1 MPKWAKIRETQNFV
15 PQTKNAIDILFRLAY
30 NSGHKAVL
38 RRAKQLQNK
47 KHEYRY
53 IVALRQKEW
62 EDLTMSTKFSRKTF
76 LKGSVAGLG
85 MMALNVCTA
94 GAASAAEPAAAA
106 EDTNSLNLV
115 PKKAASVKVER
126 RSSVGG
132 GWQGEPVFP
141 NWKGYTDDTLAMNH
155 MYTFM
160 GYAGQGTLC
169 VEPEAGVT
177 GFNLFVNN
185 RQINTAA
192 MAAGG
197 VWNVDISGQTINGRN
212 TIQVDGIR
220 PRGKKVTVRVGYP
233 TVQEG
238 TLQDVGIDRDA
249 VELLEQIIQADVN
262 NGFPSAQMAIVKDGK
277 LVYQNAWGKVNSY
290 NPDGTTNTNSPAVT
304 NDTLYDLASNTKMY
318 TANYALQYLV
328 TQGKADLDSRLVDLL
343 GSAFVEDTIDIT
355 YNGYENPG
363 LAVNKQWKAELTLR
377 DILRHQAGFPA
388 DPQYHNDSFDQCAQ
402 KTVPGAVNVLFSGW
416 DGSAAT
422 RAATLKSIFKTPL
435 MYKPGTKTVYS
446 DVDYMLLAFAIEA
459 ITGKGLDA
467 FLKET
472 FWDPMGLT
480 HTTYNPLL
488 NGFAANDCAATEL
501 NGNTRD
507 GAISFTGV
515 RTATIQ
521 GQVHDEKCYYAMGG
535 ISGHAGLFS
544 NATELAKLASVMLT
558 GGYGEN
564 RYFSR
569 NVMDTFT
576 APKKENAANWG
587 LGWWREGDNQRCWY
601 FGTQAPSNTIGHQG
615 WTGTLTMIDPVE
627 NLVVVYLTNK
637 INSPVTDKVA
647 NPNNFNGNW
656 YTASTLGFVAQLLYQ
671 GLQNH
676 GTDPN
681 NAYSALLEDMAESK
695 FALVAEGGSVPATHP
710 LVRSGYAVLEAMAA
724 HANSTHS
731 YMDRGYFNDAITL
744 LDAARD
750 AEELAKLQ
758 KMLKKF

>member
-1 MPKWAKIRETQNFV
+1 
-15 PQTKNAIDILFRLAY
+15 
-30 NSGHKAVL
+30 
-38 RRAKQLQNK
+38 
-47 KHEYRY
+47 
-53 IVALRQKEW
+53 
-62 EDLTMSTKFSRKTF
+62 MSTKFSRKTF

-106 EDTNSLNLV
+106 AEDTNSLNLI
-115 PKKAASVKVER
+115 PKKAASVKVTSR
-126 RSSVGG
+126 GSVSG

-141 NWKGYTDDTLAMNH
+141 NWKGYVDDTLAMNH
-155 MYTFM
+155 MYTFV

-169 VEPEAGVT
+169 VEPESGVT

-212 TIQVDGIR
+212 TIQVGGIR

-238 TLQDVGIDRDA
+238 SLQDVGIDRDA
-249 VELLEQIIQADVN
+249 LELLEQIIQADVN
-262 NGFPSAQMAIVKDGK
+262 NGFPSAQMAVVKNGK

-290 NPDGTTNTNSPAVT
+290 NPDGTPKTDSPAVT

-328 TQGKADLDSRLVDLL
+328 TQGKANLDSRLVDLL

-363 LAVNKQWKAELTLR
+363 LKVNKQWKAELTLR

-402 KTVPGAVNVLFSGW
+402 KTVPGATNVLFSGW

-569 NVMDTFT
+569 NVMDAFT
-576 APKKENAANWG
+576 APKKEDAANWG

-601 FGTQAPSNTIGHQG
+601 FGTQSSPNTIGHQG
-615 WTGTLTMIDPVE
+615 WTGTLTMIDPSE

-637 INSPVTDKVA
+637 INSRITDPA
-647 NPNNFNGNW
+647 NVNEFNGNW

-724 HANSTHS
+724 HANATHS
-731 YMDRGYFNDAITL
+731 YLDRNYFNDALTL
-744 LDAARD
+744 LDDTRD
-750 AEELAKLQ
+750 AEELAKLK
-758 KMLKKF
+758 KMLNKF

>member
-1 MPKWAKIRETQNFV
+1 M
-15 PQTKNAIDILFRLAY
+15 IDILFHLAY
-30 NSGHKAVL
+30 NSGHKAVPLL
-38 RRAKQLQNK
+38 RDK

-106 EDTNSLNLV
+106 AEDSNSLNLV
-115 PKKAASVKVER
+115 PKKAASVKVTSR
-126 RSSVGG
+126 GSVSG

-141 NWKGYTDDTLAMNH
+141 NWKGLDDTLAMNH
-155 MYTFM
+155 MYTFV

-169 VEPEAGVT
+169 VEPESGVT

-212 TIQVDGIR
+212 TIQVGGIR
-220 PRGKKVTVRVGYP
+220 PRGKQVTVRVGYP

-238 TLQDVGIDRDA
+238 SLQDVGIDRDA
-249 VELLEQIIQADVN
+249 LELLEQIIQADVN
-262 NGFPSAQMAIVKDGK
+262 NGFPSAQMAIVKNGK
-277 LVYQNAWGKVNSY
+277 LVYQNAWGRVNAY
-290 NPDGTTNTNSPAVT
+290 NPDGTPKTDSPAVT

-328 TQGKADLDSRLVDLL
+328 TQGKANLDSRLVDLL

-363 LAVNKQWKAELTLR
+363 LKVNKQWKAELTLR

-388 DPQYHNDSFDQCAQ
+388 DPQYHNDSFDQCSQ
-402 KTVPGAVNVLFSGW
+402 KTVPGATNVLFSGW

-544 NATELAKLASVMLT
+544 NAAELAKLASVMLT

-569 NVMDTFT
+569 NVMDAFT
-576 APKKENAANWG
+576 APKKEDAANWG

-627 NLVVVYLTNK
+627 DLVVVYLTNK
-637 INSPVTDKVA
+637 INSPVTDKAA
-647 NPNNFNGNW
+647 NPNKFNGNW

-695 FALVAEGGSVPATHP
+695 FALVAEGGNVPATHP

-731 YMDRGYFNDAITL
+731 YMDRSYFNDALTL
-744 LDAARD
+744 LDDTRD
-750 AEELAKLQ
+750 AEELAKLK
-758 KMLKKF
+758 KMLNKF

>member
-1 MPKWAKIRETQNFV
+1 M
-15 PQTKNAIDILFRLAY
+15 IDILFHLAY
-30 NSGHKAVL
+30 NSGHKAVPLL
-38 RRAKQLQNK
+38 RDK

-106 EDTNSLNLV
+106 AEDTNSLNLV
-115 PKKAASVKVER
+115 PKKAASVKVTSR
-126 RSSVGG
+126 GSVSG

-141 NWKGYTDDTLAMNH
+141 NWKGLDDTLAMNH
-155 MYTFM
+155 MYTFV

-169 VEPEAGVT
+169 VEPETGVT

-185 RQINTAA
+185 RQVNTAA

-212 TIQVDGIR
+212 TIQVGGIR
-220 PRGKKVTVRVGYP
+220 PRGKQVTVRVGYP

-238 TLQDVGIDRDA
+238 SLQDVGIDRDA
-249 VELLEQIIQADVN
+249 LELLEQIIQADVN
-262 NGFPSAQMAIVKDGK
+262 NGFPSAQMAIVKNGK
-277 LVYQNAWGKVNSY
+277 LVYQNAWGRVNAY
-290 NPDGTTNTNSPAVT
+290 NPDGTPKTDSPAVT

-328 TQGKADLDSRLVDLL
+328 TQGKANLDSRLVDLL

-363 LAVNKQWKAELTLR
+363 LKVNKQWKAELTLR

-388 DPQYHNDSFDQCAQ
+388 DPQYHNDSFDQCSQ
-402 KTVPGAVNVLFSGW
+402 KTVPGATNVLFSGW

-569 NVMDTFT
+569 NVMDAFT

-637 INSPVTDKVA
+637 INSPVTDKAA
-647 NPNNFNGNW
+647 NPNKFNGNW

-695 FALVAEGGSVPATHP
+695 FALVAEGGNVPATHP

-731 YMDRGYFNDAITL
+731 YMDRSYFNDALTL
-744 LDAARD
+744 LDDTRD
-750 AEELAKLQ
+750 AEELAKLK
-758 KMLKKF
+758 KMLNKF

>member
-1 MPKWAKIRETQNFV
+1 M
-15 PQTKNAIDILFRLAY
+15 IDILFRLAY
-30 NSGHKAVL
+30 NSGHKAVPLL
-38 RRAKQLQNK
+38 RDKKARIQVYCRIAAKRMGGPYHVNQ
-47 KHEYRY
+47 
-53 IVALRQKEW
+53 I
-62 EDLTMSTKFSRKTF
+62 SRKTF

-106 EDTNSLNLV
+106 AEDTNSLNLV
-115 PKKAASVKVER
+115 PKKAASVKVTSR
-126 RSSVGG
+126 GSVSG

-141 NWKGYTDDTLAMNH
+141 NWKGLDDTLAMNH
-155 MYTFM
+155 MYTFV

-169 VEPEAGVT
+169 VEPESGVT

-212 TIQVDGIR
+212 TIQVGGIR

-238 TLQDVGIDRDA
+238 SLQDVGIDRDA
-249 VELLEQIIQADVN
+249 LELLEQIIQADVN
-262 NGFPSAQMAIVKDGK
+262 NGFPSAQMAIVKNGK

-290 NPDGTTNTNSPAVT
+290 NPDGTPKTDSPAVT

-328 TQGKADLDSRLVDLL
+328 TQGKANLDSRLVDLL

-363 LAVNKQWKAELTLR
+363 LKVNKQWKAELTLR

-402 KTVPGAVNVLFSGW
+402 KTVPGATNVLFSGW

-480 HTTYNPLL
+480 HTAYNPLL

-569 NVMDTFT
+569 NVMDAFT
-576 APKKENAANWG
+576 APKKEDAANWG

-637 INSPVTDKVA
+637 INSPVTDKAA

-731 YMDRGYFNDAITL
+731 YMDRNYFNDALTL
-744 LDAARD
+744 LDDTRD
-750 AEELAKLQ
+750 AEELAKLK
-758 KMLKKF
+758 KMLNKF

>member
-1 MPKWAKIRETQNFV
+1 M
-15 PQTKNAIDILFRLAY
+15 IDILFHLAY
-30 NSGHKAVL
+30 NSGHKAVPLL
-38 RRAKQLQNK
+38 RDK

-62 EDLTMSTKFSRKTF
+62 ENLTMSTKFSRKTF

-106 EDTNSLNLV
+106 AEDTNSLNLV
-115 PKKAASVKVER
+115 PKKAASVKVTSR
-126 RSSVGG
+126 GSVSS

-141 NWKGYTDDTLAMNH
+141 NWKGLDDTLAMNH
-155 MYTFM
+155 MYTFV

-169 VEPEAGVT
+169 VEPETGVT

-185 RQINTAA
+185 RQVNTAA

-212 TIQVDGIR
+212 TIQVGGIR
-220 PRGKKVTVRVGYP
+220 PRGKQVTVRVGYP

-238 TLQDVGIDRDA
+238 SLQDVGIDRDA
-249 VELLEQIIQADVN
+249 LELLEQIIQADVN

-277 LVYQNAWGKVNSY
+277 LVYQNAWGRVNAY
-290 NPDGTTNTNSPAVT
+290 NPDGTPKTDSPAVT

-328 TQGKADLDSRLVDLL
+328 TQGKANLDSRLVDLL

-363 LAVNKQWKAELTLR
+363 LKVNKQWKAELTLR

-388 DPQYHNDSFDQCAQ
+388 DPQYHNDSFDQCSQ
-402 KTVPGAVNVLFSGW
+402 KTVPGATNVLFSGW

-569 NVMDTFT
+569 NVMDAFT

-627 NLVVVYLTNK
+627 DLVVVYLTNK
-637 INSPVTDKVA
+637 INSPVTDKAA
-647 NPNNFNGNW
+647 NPNKFNGNW

-731 YMDRGYFNDAITL
+731 YMDRSYFNDALTL
-744 LDAARD
+744 LDDTRD
-750 AEELAKLQ
+750 AEELAKLK
-758 KMLKKF
+758 KMLNKF

>member
-1 MPKWAKIRETQNFV
+1 MPQDENT
-15 PQTKNAIDILFRLAY
+15 IDILFHLAY
-30 NSGHKAVL
+30 NSGHKAVPLL
-38 RRAKQLQNK
+38 RDK

-106 EDTNSLNLV
+106 AEDTNSLNLV
-115 PKKAASVKVER
+115 PKKAASVKVTSR
-126 RSSVGG
+126 GSVSG

-141 NWKGYTDDTLAMNH
+141 NWKGLDDTLAMNH
-155 MYTFM
+155 MYTFV

-169 VEPEAGVT
+169 VEPESGVT

-212 TIQVDGIR
+212 TIQVGGIR
-220 PRGKKVTVRVGYP
+220 PRGKQVTVRVGYP

-238 TLQDVGIDRDA
+238 SLQDVGIDRDA
-249 VELLEQIIQADVN
+249 LELLEQIIQADVN
-262 NGFPSAQMAIVKDGK
+262 NGFPSAQMAIVKNGK

-290 NPDGTTNTNSPAVT
+290 NPDGTPKTDSPAVT

-328 TQGKADLDSRLVDLL
+328 TQGKANLDSRLVDLL

-363 LAVNKQWKAELTLR
+363 LKVNKQWKAELTLR

-388 DPQYHNDSFDQCAQ
+388 DPQYHNDSFDQCSQ
-402 KTVPGAVNVLFSGW
+402 KTVPGATNVLFSGW

-422 RAATLKSIFKTPL
+422 RATTLKSIFKTPL

-488 NGFAANDCAATEL
+488 NGFSANDCAATEL

-569 NVMDTFT
+569 NVMDAFT
-576 APKKENAANWG
+576 APKKEDAANWG

-627 NLVVVYLTNK
+627 DLVVVYLTNK
-637 INSPVTDKVA
+637 INSPVTDKAA
-647 NPNNFNGNW
+647 NPNKFNGNW

-724 HANSTHS
+724 HANATHS
-731 YMDRGYFNDAITL
+731 YLDRNYFNDALTL
-744 LDAARD
+744 LDDTRD
-750 AEELAKLQ
+750 AEELAKLK
-758 KMLKKF
+758 KMLNKF

>member
-1 MPKWAKIRETQNFV
+1 
-15 PQTKNAIDILFRLAY
+15 
-30 NSGHKAVL
+30 
-38 RRAKQLQNK
+38 
-47 KHEYRY
+47 
-53 IVALRQKEW
+53 
-62 EDLTMSTKFSRKTF
+62 MSTKFSRKTF

-106 EDTNSLNLV
+106 AEDTNSLNLV
-115 PKKAASVKVER
+115 PKKAASVKVTSR
-126 RSSVGG
+126 GSVSG

-141 NWKGYTDDTLAMNH
+141 NWKGLDDTLAMNH
-155 MYTFM
+155 MYTFV

-169 VEPEAGVT
+169 VEPESGVT

-212 TIQVDGIR
+212 TIQVGGIR

-238 TLQDVGIDRDA
+238 SLQDVGIDRDA
-249 VELLEQIIQADVN
+249 LELLEQIIQADVN
-262 NGFPSAQMAIVKDGK
+262 NGFPSAQMAIVKNGK

-290 NPDGTTNTNSPAVT
+290 NPDGTPKTDSPAVT

-328 TQGKADLDSRLVDLL
+328 TQGKANLDSRLVDLL

-363 LAVNKQWKAELTLR
+363 LKVNKQWKAELTLR

-402 KTVPGAVNVLFSGW
+402 KTVPGATNVLFSGW

-480 HTTYNPLL
+480 RTTYNPLQ
-488 NGFAANDCAATEL
+488 NGFAPNDCAATEL
-501 NGNTRD
+501 NGDTRD
-507 GAISFTGV
+507 GYVSFTGA
-515 RTATIQ
+515 RTVTTQ
-521 GQVHDEKCYYAMGG
+521 GQVHDGKAYFCMAG

-544 NATELAKLASVMLT
+544 TATELAKLASVMLT

-569 NVMDTFT
+569 NVMDAFT
-576 APKKENAANWG
+576 APKKEDAANWG

-601 FGTQAPSNTIGHQG
+601 FGTQSSPNTIGHQG
-615 WTGTLTMIDPVE
+615 WTGTLTMIDPSE

-637 INSPVTDKVA
+637 INSRITDPA
-647 NPNNFNGNW
+647 NVNEFNGNW

-731 YMDRGYFNDAITL
+731 YMDRNYFNDALTL
-744 LDAARD
+744 LDDTRD
-750 AEELAKLQ
+750 AEELAKLK
-758 KMLKKF
+758 KMLNKF

>member
-1 MPKWAKIRETQNFV
+1 
-15 PQTKNAIDILFRLAY
+15 
-30 NSGHKAVL
+30 
-38 RRAKQLQNK
+38 
-47 KHEYRY
+47 
-53 IVALRQKEW
+53 
-62 EDLTMSTKFSRKTF
+62 MSTKFSRKTF

-106 EDTNSLNLV
+106 AEDTNSLNLV
-115 PKKAASVKVER
+115 PKKAASVKVTSR
-126 RSSVGG
+126 GSVSG

-155 MYTFM
+155 MYTFV

-212 TIQVDGIR
+212 TIQVGGIR

-238 TLQDVGIDRDA
+238 SLQDVGIDRDA
-249 VELLEQIIQADVN
+249 LELLEQIVQADVN
-262 NGFPSAQMAIVKDGK
+262 NGFPSAQMAIVKNGK

-290 NPDGTTNTNSPAVT
+290 NPDGTPKTDSPAVT

-328 TQGKADLDSRLVDLL
+328 TQGKANLDSRLVDLL

-363 LAVNKQWKAELTLR
+363 LKVNKQWKAELTLR

-402 KTVPGAVNVLFSGW
+402 KTVPGATNVLFSGW

-544 NATELAKLASVMLT
+544 NATELAKLASVMIT
-558 GGYGEN
+558 GGYGG
-564 RYFSR
+564 RDAPCPGASTYHLGVDIGASWGSDIYATKAGT
-569 NVMDTFT
+569 VML
-576 APKKENAANWG
+576 ANEGWNYG
-587 LGWWREGDNQRCWY
+587 LGYCVKIQHDDGTSTVYGHMSRVIAVTGQR
-601 FGTQAPSNTIGHQG
+601 
-615 WTGTLTMIDPVE
+615 
-627 NLVVVYLTNK
+627 
-637 INSPVTDKVA
+637 
-647 NPNNFNGNW
+647 
-656 YTASTLGFVAQLLYQ
+656 VAQGQVIGKIGSTGVSTGPHLHYEIRI
-671 GLQNH
+671 GGVN
-676 GTDPN
+676 GTAVN
-681 NAYSALLEDMAESK
+681 
-695 FALVAEGGSVPATHP
+695 P
-710 LVRSGYAVLEAMAA
+710 LPYLPGYVRYGW
-724 HANSTHS
+724 
-731 YMDRGYFNDAITL
+731 
-744 LDAARD
+744 
-750 AEELAKLQ
+750 
-758 KMLKKF
+758 

>member
-1 MPKWAKIRETQNFV
+1 M
-15 PQTKNAIDILFRLAY
+15 IDILFHLAY
-30 NSGHKAVL
+30 NSGHKAVPLL
-38 RRAKQLQNK
+38 RDK

-106 EDTNSLNLV
+106 AEDTNSLNLV
-115 PKKAASVKVER
+115 PKKAASVKVTSR
-126 RSSVGG
+126 GSVSG

-141 NWKGYTDDTLAMNH
+141 NWKGLDDTLAMNH
-155 MYTFM
+155 MYTFV

-169 VEPEAGVT
+169 VEPETGVT

-185 RQINTAA
+185 RQVNTAA

-212 TIQVDGIR
+212 TIQVGGIR
-220 PRGKKVTVRVGYP
+220 PRGKQVTVRVGYP

-238 TLQDVGIDRDA
+238 SLQDVGIDRDA
-249 VELLEQIIQADVN
+249 LELLEQIIQADVN

-277 LVYQNAWGKVNSY
+277 LVYQNAWGKVNAY
-290 NPDGTTNTNSPAVT
+290 NPDGTPKTDSPAVT

-328 TQGKADLDSRLVDLL
+328 TQGKANLDSRLVDLL

-363 LAVNKQWKAELTLR
+363 LKVNKQWKAELTLR

-388 DPQYHNDSFDQCAQ
+388 DPQYHNDSFDQCSQ
-402 KTVPGAVNVLFSGW
+402 KTVPGATNLLFSGW

-576 APKKENAANWG
+576 APKKEDAANWG

-627 NLVVVYLTNK
+627 DLVVVYLTNK
-637 INSPVTDKVA
+637 INSPVTDKAA
-647 NPNNFNGNW
+647 NPNKFNGNW

-695 FALVAEGGSVPATHP
+695 FALVAEGGNVPATHP
-710 LVRSGYAVLEAMAA
+710 LVRAGYAVLEAMAA

-731 YMDRGYFNDAITL
+731 YMDRSYFNDALTL
-744 LDAARD
+744 LDDTRD
-750 AEELAKLQ
+750 AEELAKLK
-758 KMLKKF
+758 KMLNKF

>member
-1 MPKWAKIRETQNFV
+1 
-15 PQTKNAIDILFRLAY
+15 
-30 NSGHKAVL
+30 
-38 RRAKQLQNK
+38 
-47 KHEYRY
+47 
-53 IVALRQKEW
+53 
-62 EDLTMSTKFSRKTF
+62 MSTKFSRKTF

-106 EDTNSLNLV
+106 AEDTNSLNLV
-115 PKKAASVKVER
+115 PKKAASVKVTSR
-126 RSSVGG
+126 GSVSG

-155 MYTFM
+155 MYTFV

-212 TIQVDGIR
+212 TIQVGGIR

-238 TLQDVGIDRDA
+238 SLQDVGIDRDA
-249 VELLEQIIQADVN
+249 LELLEQIIQADVN
-262 NGFPSAQMAIVKDGK
+262 NGFPSAQMAIVKNGK

-290 NPDGTTNTNSPAVT
+290 NPDGTPKTDSPAVT

-328 TQGKADLDSRLVDLL
+328 TQGKANLDSRLVDLL

-363 LAVNKQWKAELTLR
+363 LKVNKQWKAELTLR

-402 KTVPGAVNVLFSGW
+402 KTVPGATNVLFSGW

-507 GAISFTGV
+507 GTISFTGV

-569 NVMDTFT
+569 NVMDAFT
-576 APKKENAANWG
+576 APKKEDAANWG

-637 INSPVTDKVA
+637 IRPRTPIISMVTGIRLLRWVLWHSCCIRVCRTTAPTPTTLTAPCWRIWRKASLRWWPRAAACLLPTRWCAPVMPCWRLWLPTQTPPTPTWTATTSTMPSPCWMIPA
-647 NPNNFNGNW
+647 MQRNW
-656 YTASTLGFVAQLLYQ
+656 QS
-671 GLQNH
+671 
-676 GTDPN
+676 
-681 NAYSALLEDMAESK
+681 
-695 FALVAEGGSVPATHP
+695 
-710 LVRSGYAVLEAMAA
+710 
-724 HANSTHS
+724 
-731 YMDRGYFNDAITL
+731 
-744 LDAARD
+744 
-750 AEELAKLQ
+750 
-758 KMLKKF
+758 

>member
-1 MPKWAKIRETQNFV
+1 M
-15 PQTKNAIDILFRLAY
+15 IDILFRLAY
-30 NSGHKAVL
+30 NSGHKAVPLL
-38 RRAKQLQNK
+38 RDKKARIKAYCRIAAKK
-47 KHEYRY
+47 
-53 IVALRQKEW
+53 W

-106 EDTNSLNLV
+106 AEDTNSLNLI
-115 PKKAASVKVER
+115 PKKAASVKVTSR
-126 RSSVGG
+126 GSVSG

-141 NWKGYTDDTLAMNH
+141 NWKGYVDDTLAMNH
-155 MYTFM
+155 MYTFV

-169 VEPEAGVT
+169 VEPESGVT

-212 TIQVDGIR
+212 TIQVGGIR

-238 TLQDVGIDRDA
+238 SLQDVGIDRDA
-249 VELLEQIIQADVN
+249 LELLEQIIQADVN
-262 NGFPSAQMAIVKDGK
+262 NGFPSAQMAIVKNGK

-290 NPDGTTNTNSPAVT
+290 NPDGTPKTDSPAVT

-328 TQGKADLDSRLVDLL
+328 TQGKANLDSRLVDLL

-363 LAVNKQWKAELTLR
+363 LKVNKQWKAELTLR

-388 DPQYHNDSFDQCAQ
+388 DPQYHNDSFDQCSQ
-402 KTVPGAVNVLFSGW
+402 KTVPGATNLLFSGW

-507 GAISFTGV
+507 GVISFTGV

-569 NVMDTFT
+569 NVMDAFT
-576 APKKENAANWG
+576 APKKEDAANWG

-731 YMDRGYFNDAITL
+731 YMDRNYFNDALTL
-744 LDAARD
+744 LDDTRD
-750 AEELAKLQ
+750 AEELEKLK
-758 KMLKKF
+758 KMLNKF

>member
-1 MPKWAKIRETQNFV
+1 M
-15 PQTKNAIDILFRLAY
+15 IDILFYLAY
-30 NSGHKAVL
+30 NSGHKAVPLL
-38 RRAKQLQNK
+38 RDK
-47 KHEYRY
+47 KHEYRH

-106 EDTNSLNLV
+106 AEDTNSLNLV
-115 PKKAASVKVER
+115 PKKAASVKVTSR
-126 RSSVGG
+126 GSVSG

-141 NWKGYTDDTLAMNH
+141 NWKGLDDTLAMNH
-155 MYTFM
+155 MYTFV
-160 GYAGQGTLC
+160 GYTGQGTLC

-212 TIQVDGIR
+212 TIQVGGIR

-238 TLQDVGIDRDA
+238 SLQDVGIDRDA
-249 VELLEQIIQADVN
+249 LELLEQIIQADVN
-262 NGFPSAQMAIVKDGK
+262 NGFPGAQMAVVKNGK

-290 NPDGTTNTNSPAVT
+290 NPDGTPKTDSPAVT

-328 TQGKADLDSRLVDLL
+328 TQGKANLDSRLVDLL

-363 LAVNKQWKAELTLR
+363 LKVNKQWKAELTLR

-388 DPQYHNDSFDQCAQ
+388 DPQYHNDSFDQCSQ
-402 KTVPGAVNVLFSGW
+402 KTVPGATNVLFSGW

-569 NVMDTFT
+569 NVMDAFT
-576 APKKENAANWG
+576 APKKEDAANWG

-637 INSPVTDKVA
+637 INSPVTDKAA
-647 NPNNFNGNW
+647 NPNKFNGNW

-724 HANSTHS
+724 HANATHS
-731 YMDRGYFNDAITL
+731 YLDRNYFNDALTL
-744 LDAARD
+744 LDDTRD
-750 AEELAKLQ
+750 AEELAKLK
-758 KMLKKF
+758 KMLNKF

>member
-1 MPKWAKIRETQNFV
+1 MPQDENE
-15 PQTKNAIDILFRLAY
+15 IDILFHLAY
-30 NSGHKAVL
+30 NSGHKAVPLL
-38 RRAKQLQNK
+38 RDK

-106 EDTNSLNLV
+106 AEDTNSLNLV
-115 PKKAASVKVER
+115 PKKAASVKVTSR
-126 RSSVGG
+126 GSVSG

-141 NWKGYTDDTLAMNH
+141 NWKGLDDTLAMNH
-155 MYTFM
+155 MYTFV

-169 VEPEAGVT
+169 VEPESGVT

-212 TIQVDGIR
+212 TIQVGGIR
-220 PRGKKVTVRVGYP
+220 PRGKQVTVRVGYP

-238 TLQDVGIDRDA
+238 SLQDVGIDRDA
-249 VELLEQIIQADVN
+249 LELLEQIIQADVN
-262 NGFPSAQMAIVKDGK
+262 NGFPSAQMAIVKNGK

-290 NPDGTTNTNSPAVT
+290 NPDGTPKTDSPAVT

-328 TQGKADLDSRLVDLL
+328 TQGKANLDSRLVDLL

-363 LAVNKQWKAELTLR
+363 LKVNKQWKAELTLR

-388 DPQYHNDSFDQCAQ
+388 DPQYHNDSFDQCSQ
-402 KTVPGAVNVLFSGW
+402 KTVPGATNVLFSGW

-569 NVMDTFT
+569 NVMDAFT
-576 APKKENAANWG
+576 APKKEDAANWG

-627 NLVVVYLTNK
+627 DLVVVYLTNK
-637 INSPVTDKVA
+637 INSPVTDKAA
-647 NPNNFNGNW
+647 NPNKFNGNW

-724 HANSTHS
+724 HANATHS
-731 YMDRGYFNDAITL
+731 YLDRNYFNDALTL
-744 LDAARD
+744 LDDTRD
-750 AEELAKLQ
+750 AEELAKLK
-758 KMLKKF
+758 KMLNKF

>member
-1 MPKWAKIRETQNFV
+1 M
-15 PQTKNAIDILFRLAY
+15 IDILFHLAY
-30 NSGHKAVL
+30 NSGHKAVPLL
-38 RRAKQLQNK
+38 RDK

-106 EDTNSLNLV
+106 AEDTNSLNLV
-115 PKKAASVKVER
+115 PKKAASVKVTSR
-126 RSSVGG
+126 GSVSG

-141 NWKGYTDDTLAMNH
+141 NWKGLDDTLAMNH
-155 MYTFM
+155 MYTFV

-169 VEPEAGVT
+169 VEPETGVT

-185 RQINTAA
+185 RQVNTAA

-212 TIQVDGIR
+212 TIQVGGIR
-220 PRGKKVTVRVGYP
+220 PRGKQVTVRVGYP

-238 TLQDVGIDRDA
+238 SLQDVGIDRDA
-249 VELLEQIIQADVN
+249 LELLEQIIQADVN

-277 LVYQNAWGKVNSY
+277 LVYQNAWGRVNAY
-290 NPDGTTNTNSPAVT
+290 NPDGTPKTDSPAVT

-328 TQGKADLDSRLVDLL
+328 TQGKANLDSRLVDLL

-363 LAVNKQWKAELTLR
+363 LKVNKQWKAELTLR

-388 DPQYHNDSFDQCAQ
+388 DPQYHNDSFDQCSQ
-402 KTVPGAVNVLFSGW
+402 KTVPGATNVLFSGW

-569 NVMDTFT
+569 NVMDAFT
-576 APKKENAANWG
+576 APKKEDAANWG

-637 INSPVTDKVA
+637 INSPVTDKAA
-647 NPNNFNGNW
+647 NPNKFNGNW

-695 FALVAEGGSVPATHP
+695 FALVAEGGNVSATHP

-731 YMDRGYFNDAITL
+731 YMDRSHFNDALTL
-744 LDAARD
+744 LDDTRD
-750 AEELAKLQ
+750 AEELAKLK

>member
-1 MPKWAKIRETQNFV
+1 
-15 PQTKNAIDILFRLAY
+15 
-30 NSGHKAVL
+30 
-38 RRAKQLQNK
+38 
-47 KHEYRY
+47 
-53 IVALRQKEW
+53 
-62 EDLTMSTKFSRKTF
+62 MSTKFSRKTF

-106 EDTNSLNLV
+106 AEDTNSLNLI
-115 PKKAASVKVER
+115 PKKAASVKVTSR
-126 RSSVGG
+126 GSVSG

-141 NWKGYTDDTLAMNH
+141 NWKGLDDTLAMNH
-155 MYTFM
+155 MYTFV

-212 TIQVDGIR
+212 TIQVGGIR

-238 TLQDVGIDRDA
+238 SLQDVGIDRDA
-249 VELLEQIIQADVN
+249 LELLEQIIQADVN
-262 NGFPSAQMAIVKDGK
+262 NGFPSAQMAIVKNGK

-290 NPDGTTNTNSPAVT
+290 NPDGTPKTDSPAVT

-328 TQGKADLDSRLVDLL
+328 TQGKANLDSRLVDLL

-363 LAVNKQWKAELTLR
+363 LKVNKQWKAELTLR

-388 DPQYHNDSFDQCAQ
+388 DPQYYNDSYDQSSQ
-402 KTVPGAVNVLFSGW
+402 SIVPGAVNVLYSGS
-416 DGSAAT
+416 DGSTET
-422 RAATLKSIFKTPL
+422 RTETLHSIFKTPL
-435 MYKPGTKTVYS
+435 MYEPGTKTVYS
-446 DVDYMLLAFAIEA
+446 DVDYMLLAFVIEK
-459 ITGKGLDA
+459 ITGKGLDV

-480 HTTYNPLL
+480 RTTYNPLQ
-488 NGFAANDCAATEL
+488 NGFAPNDCAATEL
-501 NGNTRD
+501 NGDTRD
-507 GAISFTGV
+507 GYVSFTGA
-515 RTATIQ
+515 RTVTTQ
-521 GQVHDEKCYYAMGG
+521 GQVHDGKAYFCMAG

-544 NATELAKLASVMLT
+544 TATELAKLASVMLT

-569 NVMDTFT
+569 NVMDAFT
-576 APKKENAANWG
+576 APKKEDAANWG

-637 INSPVTDKVA
+637 INSPVTDKAA

-731 YMDRGYFNDAITL
+731 YMDRNYFNDALTL
-744 LDAARD
+744 LDDTRD
-750 AEELAKLQ
+750 AEELAKLK
-758 KMLKKF
+758 KMLNKS

>member
-1 MPKWAKIRETQNFV
+1 MPQD
-15 PQTKNAIDILFRLAY
+15 KNAIDILFRLAY
-30 NSGHKAVL
+30 NSGHKAVPLL
-38 RRAKQLQNK
+38 RDK

-106 EDTNSLNLV
+106 AEDTNSLNLV
-115 PKKAASVKVER
+115 PKKAASVKVTSR
-126 RSSVGG
+126 GSVSG

-141 NWKGYTDDTLAMNH
+141 NWKGLDDTLAMNH
-155 MYTFM
+155 MYTFV

-169 VEPEAGVT
+169 VEPESGVT

-212 TIQVDGIR
+212 TIQVGGIR
-220 PRGKKVTVRVGYP
+220 PRGKQVTVRVGYP

-238 TLQDVGIDRDA
+238 SLQDVGIDRDA
-249 VELLEQIIQADVN
+249 LELLEQIIQADVN
-262 NGFPSAQMAIVKDGK
+262 NGFPSAQMAIVKNGK

-290 NPDGTTNTNSPAVT
+290 NPDGTPKTDSPAVT

-328 TQGKADLDSRLVDLL
+328 TQGKANLDSRLVDLL

-363 LAVNKQWKAELTLR
+363 LKVNKQWKAELTLR

-388 DPQYHNDSFDQCAQ
+388 DPQYHNDSFDQCSQ
-402 KTVPGAVNVLFSGW
+402 KTVPGATNVLFSGW

-569 NVMDTFT
+569 NVMDAFT
-576 APKKENAANWG
+576 APKKEDAANWG

-627 NLVVVYLTNK
+627 DLVVVYLTNK
-637 INSPVTDKVA
+637 INSPVTDKAA
-647 NPNNFNGNW
+647 NPNKFNGNW

-724 HANSTHS
+724 HANATHS
-731 YMDRGYFNDAITL
+731 YLDRNYFNDALTL
-744 LDAARD
+744 LNDTRD
-750 AEELAKLQ
+750 AEELAKLK
-758 KMLKKF
+758 KMLNKF